1 MSENLTVCLISPDFL
16 PVWSGIGSYTV
27 ELIKHLPRNI
37 NIHLVTLRRTI
48 QSGDKSIEVDDN
60 SIYSKLNKNLYIHY
74 ISEAKDTFLY
84 HFNFQIA
91 CLKNIPRLHKQYKFD
106 LLHSHF
112 PLMSD
117 ILLQL
122 LKKNQISPTISTVHT
137 TIEGQHLGVE
147 MARSFD
153 RSVKL
158 LELDRSEKANLLLHM
173 PLRVC
178 ESLFLKKVHKLI
190 AVSKFVKKE
199 LVNYLGVDEK
209 RIDVIHNG
217 VDTKKFSPNRLS
229 KTFEEVAR
237 DLNISSRPVI
247 LYTGRFT
254 SAKGI
259 SVLIDAIP
267 EIVKNVPDAYFV
279 FSGGGNYEPY
289 FWRLRHRGVDKKNAL
304 FLGYVKDY
312 FDMPALYSLATIYV
326 APTFYDS
333 LPLRVLEAMSCGKAV
348 VASNVGGI
356 PEIIQN
362 WYNGIIVPP
371 GNSKALAEKLTFL
384 LENERVVRLFG
395 TRARSTILSNFS
407 AKKMALKTGEIYRK
421 EVTGEIAHAHP

>member
-1 MSENLTVCLISPDFL
+1 MSDNITVCLISPDFL

-27 ELIKHLPRNI
+27 ELVRHLPENI

-48 QSGDKSIEVDDN
+48 HSGIKTIQAADADDSI
-60 SIYSKLNKNLYIHY
+60 SSKLNKNLHIHY
-74 ISEAKDTFLY
+74 LSEATDTFLY

-91 CLKNIPRLHKQYKFD
+91 CLKNIPQLHKQYRFD
-106 LLHSHF
+106 LVHSQF

-122 LKKNQISPTISTVHT
+122 LKKNQIPPTISTVHT
-137 TIEGQHLGVE
+137 TIEGQHSGVE

-153 RSVKL
+153 RLTKL
-158 LELDRSEKANLLLHM
+158 LELDRSEKANLLLYM
-173 PLRVC
+173 PLKIS
-178 ESLFLKKVHKLI
+178 ELLFLRNVHKLI

-199 LVNYLGVDEK
+199 LVNYLGVAEK
-209 RIDVIHNG
+209 TIDVIHNG
-217 VDTKKFSPNRLS
+217 VDTKRFSPKRPS
-229 KTFEEVAR
+229 QISEEVGQ

-259 SVLIDAIP
+259 LVLIDAIP
-267 EIVKNVPDAYFV
+267 KIIKDVPDAYFV

-289 FWRLRHRGVDKKNAL
+289 LRQLRRRGVPQRNTL

-312 FDMPALYSLATIYV
+312 FDMPSLYSLATIFV

-333 LPLRVLEAMSCGKAV
+333 LPLRVLEAMSCGKVV

-362 WYNGIIVPP
+362 LHNGIIVPP
-371 GNSKALAEKLTFL
+371 GNSKVLAEKLLFL
-384 LENERVVRLFG
+384 LDNERFAARLG
-395 TRARSTILSNFS
+395 RRARNTILRNFS
-407 AKKMALKTGEIYRK
+407 AEKMALKTGEVYRR
-421 EVTGEIAHAHP
+421 EVTSKR